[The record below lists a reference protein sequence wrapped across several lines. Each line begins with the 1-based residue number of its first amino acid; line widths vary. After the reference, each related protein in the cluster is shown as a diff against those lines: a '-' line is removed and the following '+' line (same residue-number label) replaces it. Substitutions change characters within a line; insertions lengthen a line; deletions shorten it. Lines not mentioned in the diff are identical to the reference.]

1 VILNTGQGQFRSL
14 WTAEDFDFLHNGGR
28 FNRGVKMNVGIIP
41 LISAI
46 VSFIFGITV
55 LDQYFARR
63 QPFQL
68 LWTIGLFMYGISAF
82 TEFYTETYGLH
93 LIMFLLWY
101 LFGAICVAAFLGQGT
116 VYLLAKRRTA
126 HILTAIL
133 VAISVYSAIRLFTT
147 NIDLGMATRLTDKII
162 VPTDVGV
169 LTGLMNVYG
178 TVTLVGGAIY
188 SAWIFWRKRILPYRV
203 QSNVLIAIGALLPAI
218 GGSLLRLGTAR
229 GTPFYVL
236 ELSGAI
242 IIFIG
247 FLRTKEVFGFFRFPL
262 IHGFAPA
269 KDTDMKVK

>member
-1 VILNTGQGQFRSL
+1 
-14 WTAEDFDFLHNGGR
+14 
-28 FNRGVKMNVGIIP
+28 VGIGTIP

-46 VSFIFGITV
+46 VSFVFGITV

-93 LIMFLLWY
+93 LIMFRLWY

-116 VYLLAKRRTA
+116 VYLLAKRHTA
-126 HILTAIL
+126 HILMAI
-133 VAISVYSAIRLFTT
+133 VVVISVYSVFRLFTT
-147 NIDLGMATRLTDKII
+147 SIDLGTATRLTDKII
-162 VPTDVGV
+162 VPNDVGI

-178 TVTLVGGAIY
+178 TVTLVGGALY
-188 SAWIFWRKRILPYRV
+188 SAWIFWKKRILPYRV
-203 QSNVLIAIGALLPAI
+203 QSNVLIALGALLPAI

-229 GTPFYVL
+229 GALFYIL
-236 ELSGAI
+236 ELSGVI

-262 IHGFAPA
+262 IHGFAPVKDIDIKA
-269 KDTDMKVK
+269 K

>member
-1 VILNTGQGQFRSL
+1 MGI
-14 WTAEDFDFLHNGGR
+14 
-28 FNRGVKMNVGIIP
+28 GIIP

-46 VSFIFGITV
+46 VSFIFALTV

-93 LIMFLLWY
+93 LIMFRLWY

-126 HILTAIL
+126 HILM
-133 VAISVYSAIRLFTT
+133 VFVVVISVYSAIRLFTT
-147 NIDLGMATRLTDKII
+147 NIGLGAATRLTDKIV
-162 VPTDVGV
+162 VPTDIGV

-178 TVTLVGGAIY
+178 TVTLVGGALY
-188 SAWIFWRKRILPYRV
+188 SAWIFWRKRILPHRV
-203 QSNVLIAIGALLPAI
+203 QSNVLIAVGALLPAI

-229 GTPFYVL
+229 GAPFYIL
-236 ELSGAI
+236 ELSGVI

-247 FLRTKEVFGFFRFPL
+247 FLRTREVFGFFRFPL
-262 IHGFAPA
+262 IHGFAR
-269 KDTDMKVK
+269 VKEPIVNPEKLTPPK

>member
-1 VILNTGQGQFRSL
+1 
-14 WTAEDFDFLHNGGR
+14 
-28 FNRGVKMNVGIIP
+28 MGIGFFP

-68 LWTIGLFMYGISAF
+68 LWTVGLFMYGISAF

-93 LIMFLLWY
+93 LIMFRLWY

-116 VYLLAKRRTA
+116 VYILLRRSTA
-126 HILTAIL
+126 NILMAIL
-133 VAISVYSAIRLFTT
+133 IVISIYGAFRLFTT
-147 NIDLGMATRLTDKII
+147 HIDLGTATRLTDKII
-162 VPTDVGV
+162 VPTDVGI
-169 LTGLMNVYG
+169 LTGLLNVYG
-178 TVTLVGGAIY
+178 TVTLVGGALY

-203 QSNVLIAIGALLPAI
+203 VSNVLIAVGALLPAI

-229 GTPFYVL
+229 GAPFYIL
-236 ELSGAI
+236 ELSGVI

-262 IHGFAPA
+262 IHGFTRV
-269 KDTDMKVK
+269 KDKNI

>member
-1 VILNTGQGQFRSL
+1 
-14 WTAEDFDFLHNGGR
+14 
-28 FNRGVKMNVGIIP
+28 MNIGIIP

-93 LIMFLLWY
+93 LIMFRLWY

-116 VYLLAKRRTA
+116 IYLLLRRRMA
-126 HILTAIL
+126 HILTVIL
-133 VAISVYSAIRLFTT
+133 VVLSIYGAVRLFTT
-147 NIDLGMATRLTDKII
+147 NIDLRAATRLTDKIL
-162 VPTDVGV
+162 VPTDIGI
-169 LTGLMNVYG
+169 LTGLLNVYG
-178 TVTLVGGAIY
+178 TVALVGGALY
-188 SAWIFWRKRILPYRV
+188 SAWIFWRKHILPHRV
-203 QSNVLIAIGALLPAI
+203 ASNILIAVGALLPAI

-229 GTPFYVL
+229 GAPFYIL
-236 ELSGAI
+236 ELAGVI

-247 FLRTKEVFGFFRFPL
+247 FLRTREVFGFFRFP
-262 IHGFAPA
+262 IVHGFAQ
-269 KDTDMKVK
+269 VKNT

>member
-1 VILNTGQGQFRSL
+1 
-14 WTAEDFDFLHNGGR
+14 
-28 FNRGVKMNVGIIP
+28 MNIGIIP

-46 VSFIFGITV
+46 ISFIFGMTI

-93 LIMFLLWY
+93 LIMFRLWY

-116 VYLLAKRRTA
+116 VYLLAKRSTA
-126 HILTAIL
+126 HIMMAI
-133 VAISVYSAIRLFTT
+133 VVVISLYSAFRLFIPNINLGTATT
-147 NIDLGMATRLTDKII
+147 LTDKII

-178 TVTLVGGAIY
+178 TVTLVGGALY

-218 GGSLLRLGTAR
+218 GGSLLKLGAAHGAT
-229 GTPFYVL
+229 FYIL
-236 ELSGAI
+236 ELSGVI

-262 IHGFAPA
+262 IHGFTRV
-269 KDTDMKVK
+269 KDKNI